1 MVIDASA
8 LVAILTGE
16 PELDLFERAI
26 ARAATRK
33 ISPVN
38 WFETVTV
45 LGSRSVELKNAFNR
59 YSALTRIE
67 IIPIDTRQAE
77 LAVQAQQVYGKG
89 RHPAKLTLGDC
100 FAYALAKA
108 MREPLLFKG
117 GDFAHTD
124 IVPAL

>member
-38 WFETVTV
+38 WFETATV
-45 LGSRSVELKNAFNR
+45 LGSRSAELKNAFNR
-59 YSALTRIE
+59 YSALIRIE
-67 IIPIDTRQAE
+67 IIPTDTRQAE

>member
-1 MVIDASA
+1 MVVDASV
-8 LVAILTGE
+8 LVAIIMAE
-16 PELDLFERAI
+16 PERLLFERALF
-26 ARAATRK
+26 RANPRR

-38 WFETVTV
+38 WFEAATVAA
-45 LGSRSVELKNAFNR
+45 SRSAQGRAEMDLLMAAAGVVI
-59 YSALTRIE
+59 T
-67 IIPIDTRQAE
+67 PIDEAQMHLADHARQA
-77 LAVQAQQVYGKG
+77 YGKG
-89 RHPAKLTLGDC
+89 RHPAKLNLGDC

>member
-16 PELDLFERAI
+16 PEQDLFERAI

-38 WFETVTV
+38 WFETATV
-45 LGSRSVELKNAFNR
+45 LGSRSAELKNAFNR

-89 RHPAKLTLGDC
+89 RHPAKLNLGDC